1 MQYCNKISE
10 VKGNCNASVMYTCL
24 DINNANAVRHEKKA
38 YHNIF
43 ITKHKTQNP
52 KIKKKQRLGM

>member
-1 MQYCNKISE
+1 MQYCNKIPE

-24 DINNANAVRHEKKA
+24 DINNANAVHHEKR
-38 YHNIF
+38 H
-43 ITKHKTQNP
+43 ITIYSSQNP